1 MRVWSGNVPQ
11 TTLIISDD
19 PVITMLVKVLTMT
32 TARTRWSGTRC
43 SPWRPAPPRSSPGWR
58 APTCSAATT
67 GTGRARA
74 WSGPGQSHIT
84 LNCYVR
90 QQLLLKDCI
99 IAFTKGRRI
108 HTKRFFFL
116 SIYSIYVSNV
126 LRSTEPAIS
135 RYRIKTKVLFH
146 WLEDWHS
153 RPNPQHMLTTFTD
166 NLVRQT
172 WVVRSSESILYLEF
186 YITGLILL

>member
-1 MRVWSGNVPQ
+1 MDESENFYHERFTIRQSSTACTMSSLYKFVEKVWPRESGCVYDN
-11 TTLIISDD
+11 DD
-19 PVITMLVKVLTMT
+19 GGKQLAVFLVYTVY
-32 TARTRWSGTRC
+32 S
-43 SPWRPAPPRSSPGWR
+43 
-58 APTCSAATT
+58 
-67 GTGRARA
+67 
-74 WSGPGQSHIT
+74 
-84 LNCYVR
+84 
-90 QQLLLKDCI
+90 
-99 IAFTKGRRI
+99 KGRRI

-153 RPNPQHMLTTFTD
+153 RPNPQHMLITFTD
-166 NLVRQT
+166 NLERQT